1 MSEVISLDIQD
12 AGNTGISQYYYMSF
26 NLVWWHMHHEF
37 EASLERDPSPKEK
50 LKVNFSYMILE
61 YGPFSECELFHSLM
75 ILVSIIATYLR
86 EHGSRV
92 IITV

>member
-1 MSEVISLDIQD
+1 VETRIKKMIMNLAWHTPLISVFRWQRLED
-12 AGNTGISQYYYMSF
+12 
-26 NLVWWHMHHEF
+26 LCEF